1 MYPEGDTGA
10 APAGDYGYGGD
21 IKSKLTRNLE
31 GLIPLILIII
41 IAVFLAHKF
50 EVINIPFLGGDEPIQ
65 MLVIGMPSADMLIML
80 DQDKD
85 LVSYRVKE
93 ASALNVSPEEQ
104 LAQYN
109 IVVLDQH
116 LGSTYYEHSVSR
128 QLGEALQNYVRTGG
142 KLITIMD
149 SGIYQSGGITGTEIA
164 SDVVGWK
171 ATFGDLIPVE
181 CDKALNDVPTCTYQN
196 PVTAR
201 IFREDF
207 DHRIMEGIEVAP
219 ADPRYPPLQV
229 YPFKV
234 KPHGN
239 EIAYIKS
246 VAFPTY
252 FPGIVE
258 SRLIIGKSIYFNYDP
273 ALTPGVWQNTMEY
286 LR

>member
-196 PVTAR
+196 P
-201 IFREDF
+201 
-207 DHRIMEGIEVAP
+207 
-219 ADPRYPPLQV
+219 
-229 YPFKV
+229 
-234 KPHGN
+234 
-239 EIAYIKS
+239 
-246 VAFPTY
+246 
-252 FPGIVE
+252 
-258 SRLIIGKSIYFNYDP
+258 
-273 ALTPGVWQNTMEY
+273 
-286 LR
+286 